1 MEDDELGFLY
11 PEIDEVKCI
20 KCGLC
25 KKVCSFNSN
34 YDRSANFAEP
44 KVYAV
49 QHKDKNEIELSQSGA
64 AFVAIS
70 DYILHNKGI
79 VYEAGFEEHF
89 KVTHKR
95 ALTQDERDEF
105 RGSKYVQSNLNNVFK
120 QIKADLLD
128 GKYVMFTGTPCQTVA
143 LKSFLKLSNINIKNF
158 ML

>member
-49 QHKDKNEIELSQSGA
+49 QHKDKNEIELSQVVQHLLLYLIIY
-64 AFVAIS
+64 FI
-70 DYILHNKGI
+70 I
-79 VYEAGFEEHF
+79 
-89 KVTHKR
+89 KV
-95 ALTQDERDEF
+95 
-105 RGSKYVQSNLNNVFK
+105 
-120 QIKADLLD
+120 
-128 GKYVMFTGTPCQTVA
+128 
-143 LKSFLKLSNINIKNF
+143 
-158 ML
+158 